1 MIILSTFS
9 CWISQHNFQI
19 LTIRDQIPTGAP
31 ALQSLPRLKPS
42 IVESCFCKGC
52 LYKAPTKMP
61 LDLIDLVSTAV
72 LRTTEISSEYGMLWN
87 SILRPISSWQR
98 SVHTSCCSRNPCSRS
113 GVRTMASHQQTY
125 SGLFS
130 IINAQTY
137 ERWYTDTLENNGF
150 RSHWTIDA
158 CGIPHSWI
166 PVAFW
171 IKPYKTRPAT
181 KRDSL
186 VPWNSRLLATR
197 DPPLSQIQ
205 HHGSPW
211 LTSNCHDSKILEL
224 PELQSHSFCIK
235 TMKNM
240 WY

>member
-1 MIILSTFS
+1 MSRFS
-9 CWISQHNFQI
+9 PS
-19 LTIRDQIPTGAP
+19 IRSPPP

-42 IVESCFCKGC
+42 SVESCFCKGC

-61 LDLIDLVSTAV
+61 LDLSDLVSTAV
-72 LRTTEISSEYGMLWN
+72 LRTTEFLSEYGMPWN
-87 SILRPISSWQR
+87 SILRPISAWQR

-137 ERWYTDTLENNGF
+137 ERWYTDTLENHGF

-158 CGIPHSWI
+158 CGIPHNWI
-166 PVAFW
+166 PVAIW

-181 KRDSL
+181 KRDI
-186 VPWNSRLLATR
+186 
-197 DPPLSQIQ
+197 PLSQIQ

-224 PELQSHSFCIK
+224 PELQSHFFCIK